1 MRAVSPK
8 RMPVVLDTRVVCGSG
23 GGPDKT
29 ILNSPRFF
37 AKAGY
42 RMLCGYM
49 HPPADPGFEQL
60 KLKAERWQAPILSI
74 PDRGPWDWR
83 VALALLD
90 ICRRERVDI
99 WHGHDY
105 KSNALGL
112 VLRRAWPM
120 RLVTTV
126 HGWGVQEQR
135 VNWYYRIDRMCLPRY
150 EKVICV
156 SEDLYDQCLAAG
168 VPRRR
173 CIHVPNAINL
183 QEYSRSQSRADAKQR
198 LGIAPERFVIGAVGR
213 LSAEKAFDLL
223 IRATAQLRQL
233 GFDIELII
241 VGDGDRRA
249 MLQDLIAEL
258 GCGDRVRLLGYQS
271 NPKAAY
277 EAMDMYALSSLRE
290 GLPNVVLEAMAMD
303 VPVVATRIAGVPR
316 LIRDR
321 DNGLLI
327 EPGNLDALVLALREL
342 IQDRELRTRLERNGR
357 HTVTTSYDFERRIE
371 RLSDLYDRLLG
382 RTLAA

>member
-1 MRAVSPK
+1 MRAADSK

-37 AKAGY
+37 ANTGY

-49 HPPADPGFEQL
+49 HPPGDPGFEVL
-60 KLKAERWQAPILSI
+60 KQKAERWQAPILSV

-83 VALALLD
+83 VAQVFLD

-112 VLRRAWPM
+112 LLRRVWPM

-126 HGWGVQEQR
+126 HGWGVQDKR
-135 VNWYYRIDRMCLPRY
+135 TNWYYRIDRMCLRRY

-156 SEDLYDQCLAAG
+156 SEDLHDECIAAG
-168 VPRRR
+168 VPRQS
-173 CIHVPNAINL
+173 CVHVTNAINL
-183 QEYSRSQSRADAKQR
+183 HEYSREMTRADAKKR
-198 LGIAPERFVIGAVGR
+198 LGIDPRRLVIGAVGR

-223 IRATAQLRQL
+223 IRAAAQLLQRH
-233 GFDIELII
+233 FDVELVI
-241 VGDGDRRA
+241 VGDGDQRA
-249 MLQDLIAEL
+249 LLQDLIATL
-258 GCGDRVRLLGYQS
+258 GCGERVRLLGYQS
-271 NPKAAY
+271 SPKTTY
-277 EAMDMYALSSLRE
+277 EAMDIYALSSLRE

-303 VPVVATRIAGVPR
+303 VPVAATRVAGVPQ

-327 EPGNLDALVLALREL
+327 EPGDVGALTCALQEL
-342 IQDRELRTRLERNGR
+342 FENPELRTRLAQSGR
-357 HTVTTSYDFERRIE
+357 RTVTTSYDFERRIK